1 MNIINSI
8 RVGAACLWAFA
19 AGAGATGHQVYVN
32 YGNGAN
38 AIPWW
43 AHPTLLSVRCQMLY
57 DCSYIGYAGTITEFM
72 LEKTDATSS
81 TFTNVKFYLCH
92 TPLSQLTASFQGN
105 YGGNTPTLVAS
116 FASYN
121 VPAVGGPYPI
131 PMAETFDYNNVDNLL
146 LEISWESS
154 ELTNAMCR
162 LKTGSVAGHRC
173 FAWNYQAPTGSVD
186 AMAYNAFIDFDKHPA
201 VAGASFGRVK
211 ALFR

>member
-1 MNIINSI
+1 MELPRFIPMAVLSLLTF
-8 RVGAACLWAFA
+8 VAP
-19 AGAGATGHQVYVN
+19 AGATGHQVYVN
-32 YGNGAN
+32 YGSGAN

-43 AHPTLLSVRCQMLY
+43 AHPTLTSMRCQMLY
-57 DCSYIGYAGTITEFM
+57 DRSYISYAGTVTEFM
-72 LEKTDATSS
+72 LEKTDATSA

-116 FASYN
+116 FASYQ

-131 PMAETFDYNNVDNLL
+131 PIAQTFDYNNVDNLL
-146 LEISWESS
+146 LEISWEAS

-173 FAWNYQAPTGSVD
+173 FAWDYRALIGSVD
-186 AMAYNAFIDFDKHPA
+186 VIAYNAFIDFDKYPA
-201 VAGASFGRVK
+201 VAASSFGRVR